1 MAVKKAAR
9 KSGKQGRAGKAAPP
23 KVTLPAFGLAEEILG
38 STGAAGVVKGSERTE
53 ELQSASRKP
62 QSEIDPAEARTPQPA
77 ADAGP
82 EHHLVTFNLD
92 HEEYGVNI
100 GSVQEIIRVGQITAV
115 PNAPEFVKGVINLRG
130 RVIPVLNLRR
140 RLELSEGKLT
150 KNSRIVVVESGA
162 KVLGLLVDGVSH
174 VLRIPA
180 SSVDLPPAES
190 DQTRTY
196 IRAIG
201 KVDSRLI
208 MLMDLDKV
216 LAKDGKAGEPA
227 SR

>member
-1 MAVKKAAR
+1 MAVKKTAR
-9 KSGKQGRAGKAAPP
+9 KSGKRGRAGKAASL
-23 KVTLPAFGLAEEILG
+23 KVELPAFGLAEEILG
-38 STGAAGVVKGSERTE
+38 STGAAGAEGGREKTE
-53 ELQSASRKP
+53 ELQSA
-62 QSEIDPAEARTPQPA
+62 IDPAQARTPQPA
-77 ADAGP
+77 VDAGP

-150 KNSRIVVVESGA
+150 KDSRIVVVESGT

-190 DQTRTY
+190 GQTRTY

-216 LAKDGKAGEPA
+216 LAKDGKAGELVN
-227 SR
+227 R

>member
-1 MAVKKAAR
+1 MAVKKTAR
-9 KSGKQGRAGKAAPP
+9 KGGRRGRADKTAPP
-23 KVTLPAFGLAEEILG
+23 KVELPAFGLAEEILV
-38 STGAAGVVKGSERTE
+38 SAGAAGAEGGRERTE
-53 ELQSASRKP
+53 ELQSTIAP
-62 QSEIDPAEARTPQPA
+62 TEAHTPQPA
-77 ADAGP
+77 VDAGP

-150 KNSRIVVVESGA
+150 KNSRIVVVEAGA
-162 KVLGLLVDGVSH
+162 KVLGLLVDGVSQ

-216 LAKDGKAGEPA
+216 LAKDGKAGEPVN
-227 SR
+227 R

>member
-1 MAVKKAAR
+1 MAVKKTAR
-9 KSGKQGRAGKAAPP
+9 KSGKQGRAGKAASP

-38 STGAAGVVKGSERTE
+38 SPGAAGVEKGSERTE
-53 ELQSASRKP
+53 ELQSASAP
-62 QSEIDPAEARTPQPA
+62 TEARTPQPA
-77 ADAGP
+77 AEAGP

-150 KNSRIVVVESGA
+150 KNSRIVVVESGT

-227 SR
+227 NR